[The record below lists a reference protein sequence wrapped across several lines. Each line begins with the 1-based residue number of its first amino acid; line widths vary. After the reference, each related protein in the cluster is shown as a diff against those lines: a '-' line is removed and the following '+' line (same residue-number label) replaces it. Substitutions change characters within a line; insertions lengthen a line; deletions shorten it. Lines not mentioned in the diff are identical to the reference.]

1 MRLRYQ
7 QIMFNSNL
15 CYLGPLIDTKFHNP
29 KEVEEGD
36 FDNPFLNHEREKIT
50 QQNTS
55 STYLKNIYI

>member
-1 MRLRYQ
+1 MRLQYQ

-36 FDNPFLNHEREKIT
+36 FDNPFLNHEREKLFKK
-50 QQNTS
+50 
-55 STYLKNIYI
+55 YIYIKKDVANN